1 MTASD
6 KNKGI
11 SGKNAAAA
19 GAVALAGSVARMA
32 HAQGSGKIKVGLLGC
47 GGRGNGAVRQNLNA
61 DPAVEVV
68 ALADL
73 FESQVRKTRDRLM
86 AEDKYK
92 GRIKVDEDH
101 LFWGFDCHEK
111 LAQCDADILLMATAP
126 AFRGRQMMAA
136 IKAGKHVFTE
146 KPVATDVAG
155 CREVMAAS
163 ALAKEKGLAIVCG
176 TQRRHESNR
185 VELMKRIH
193 DGQIGELVGGQCY
206 WYGGGIWYRGYNK
219 GISEEDWKKRNSDL
233 PWHPSYQAAQ
243 SELEWQCYNWY
254 HFNWLSGDQICEQHI
269 HNIDIM
275 NWCFDGPPVKF
286 MSVGGRAWRSY
297 NEKQIDPAKEVCRKY
312 NNGSEAEWEKYNGD
326 IWDHIYAE
334 FEYANGARCLS
345 FSGHSPGKGRGDEK
359 IVGTKGTSNCSNAI
373 KGENPWKFSGK
384 YVKGM
389 DQEHIDLIQS
399 IRSGRPLNEGQRI
412 AESTLTA
419 IGARTAAYTGRTFKW
434 SWLLNSSKQN
444 LVPEQAQMKP
454 GRGIFHP
461 IATGRDT
468 LV

>member
-1 MTASD
+1 MTPSD

-11 SGKNAAAA
+11 SKTSATAIGAA
-19 GAVALAGSVARMA
+19 ALAGSISHVVHARA
-32 HAQGSGKIKVGLLGC
+32 SGKIKVGLLGC

-61 DPAVEVV
+61 DPAVEVI

-73 FESQVRKTRDRLM
+73 FESQVRRTRDRLNG
-86 AEDKYK
+86 EDKYK
-92 GRIKVDEDH
+92 GRIKINDDH
-101 LFWGFDCHEK
+101 LFSGFDCHEK
-111 LAQCDADILLMATAP
+111 LAQCEADILLMATAP

-136 IKAGKHVFTE
+136 IKAGKHIFTE

-176 TQRRHESNR
+176 TQRRHEPNR
-185 VELMKRIH
+185 VELMNRIH
-193 DGQIGELVGGQCY
+193 GGQIGELVGGQCY
-206 WYGGGIWYRGYNK
+206 WYGGGIWYRGYRE
-219 GISEEDWKKRNSDL
+219 GM
-233 PWHPSYQAAQ
+233 
-243 SELEWQCYNWY
+243 SELEWQCHNWY

-269 HNIDIM
+269 HNIDVM

-297 NEKQIDPAKEVCRKY
+297 NEKQIVPAKEVCRKY
-312 NNGSEAEWEKYNGD
+312 NSGSEDNWEKYNGD

-359 IVGTKGTSNCSNAI
+359 IVGTKGTSNCNDRI
-373 KGENPWKFSGK
+373 EGENAWKYDGAR
-384 YVKGM
+384 VNGM

-399 IRSGRPLNEGQRI
+399 IRSGKPLNEGQRI

-419 IGARTAAYTGRTFKW
+419 IGARTAAFTGRTFSWKW
-434 SWLLNSSKQN
+434 LYNSSKQK
-444 LVPEQAQMKP
+444 LVPEQADLRA

-461 IATGRDT
+461 IATGRDQ